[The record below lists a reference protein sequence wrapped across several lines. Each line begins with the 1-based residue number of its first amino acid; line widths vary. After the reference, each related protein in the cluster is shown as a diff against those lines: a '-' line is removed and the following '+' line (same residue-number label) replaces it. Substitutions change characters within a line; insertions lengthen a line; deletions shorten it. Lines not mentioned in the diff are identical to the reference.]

1 MRDLLEVG
9 LTGGIGSGKSLVVDY
24 FARLGAATINFD
36 LVAREV
42 IARGSEGFDRVLA
55 RFGDEILTGGEINRA
70 ALAALIFDD
79 RAARADLESII
90 HPLVR
95 AAYADFC
102 SVQAPHTIVVAEIP
116 LLVESTYDYTF
127 DQIITISADLAIRK
141 ERLAAR
147 GMSAAQ
153 IEARITAQGTDPERE
168 ARADFVI
175 HNNGDIDSLL
185 RNVEQIF
192 AALVELNSGKN

>member
-9 LTGGIGSGKSLVVDY
+9 LTGGIGSGKSLVADY

-55 RFGDEILTGGEINRA
+55 RFGDEILTGGEINRT
-70 ALAALIFDD
+70 ALAAVIFGD

-102 SVQAPHTIVVAEIP
+102 SAQAPQSIVVAEIP
-116 LLVESTYDYTF
+116 LLVEPSHDYTF
-127 DQIITISADLAIRK
+127 DRVITISADLAIRK

-147 GMSAAQ
+147 GMSASQ
-153 IEARITAQGTDPERE
+153 IEERIAAQATDAQRE

-175 HNNGDIDSLL
+175 QNNGDTDSLL
-185 RNVEQIF
+185 RDVEQIF
-192 AALVELNSGKN
+192 AALLELNAGTS